1 MQYFFFNL
9 KVPGVYTDIQVHNS
23 PTVPLDAMQSQYL
36 QPPTRHDA
44 RELVQVLVEHVESP
58 GKFYIRFCNTEEAQ
72 AMEEMMIDM
81 RW

>member
-1 MQYFFFNL
+1 
-9 KVPGVYTDIQVHNS
+9 
-23 PTVPLDAMQSQYL
+23 MQSQYL